1 MRGSP
6 SSKARAHGGPRR
18 FRLADITVQVPFEAT
33 DDDRIC
39 LLRASGVPLDEAGE
53 ITRGFL
59 FERTSHRP
67 DCCTIL
73 RWFDEDSIGGVRGVE
88 AHDEALPH
96 HS

>member
-1 MRGSP
+1 M
-6 SSKARAHGGPRR
+6 
-18 FRLADITVQVPFEAT
+18 
-33 DDDRIC
+33 
-39 LLRASGVPLDEAGE
+39 
-53 ITRGFL
+53 RGFL